1 MSKDETVKEDSRTN
15 NFVRNSMVGM
25 LMQLFSLILSFVSR
39 TIFIKILTN
48 DYLSINGLFS
58 NILST
63 LSFVE
68 LGFGTALLYMMYR
81 PVAENDKEK
90 IKTVLKYYRRV
101 YAIVGLTMLILGI
114 LVIPFMGIIIK
125 DPPHIPENLNFI
137 YVLFLVNTCIG
148 YFYSHKTAIINAYQ
162 KNYVVS
168 IYSQVFKW
176 IQVILQTVFL
186 IVTKNYIIYLVIQI
200 VCTLL
205 NNILISRKADKMF
218 PYIKE
223 KNVVPLSKDERK
235 EVNHKVKALIFYKLN
250 PSILNGST
258 NLVMSSVL
266 GVAYVGIYSNYYLI
280 TSYLTMFI
288 NQITNALEPSI
299 GNLNALETGKRKEET
314 FYKILFMCFFIFGLA
329 CALLMALINDFINIW
344 IGKEYLFSMFI
355 VFAMLLNVYVNGV
368 NFACYSFRTTSGL
381 FERAQL
387 VPLYEVI
394 LNVVF
399 SILFAKWFGVAGI
412 FLGATLAKFLTFFWT
427 DPLLLYKYLFKNK
440 NTKEYF
446 IKYLMYISITIG
458 VGALLTY
465 ISSMFVTTNYI
476 SWFIK
481 AVILSFMALAL
492 FVLLTFKTKEFKAL
506 FEVVKN
512 KFLRRKENA

>member
-1 MSKDETVKEDSRTN
+1 M
-15 NFVRNSMVGM
+15 
-25 LMQLFSLILSFVSR
+25 
-39 TIFIKILTN
+39 
-48 DYLSINGLFS
+48 
-58 NILST
+58 
-63 LSFVE
+63 
-68 LGFGTALLYMMYR
+68 
-81 PVAENDKEK
+81 
-90 IKTVLKYYRRV
+90 
-101 YAIVGLTMLILGI
+101 
-114 LVIPFMGIIIK
+114 
-125 DPPHIPENLNFI
+125 
-137 YVLFLVNTCIG
+137 
-148 YFYSHKTAIINAYQ
+148 
-162 KNYVVS
+162 
-168 IYSQVFKW
+168 
-176 IQVILQTVFL
+176 
-186 IVTKNYIIYLVIQI
+186 
-200 VCTLL
+200 
-205 NNILISRKADKMF
+205 
-218 PYIKE
+218 
-223 KNVVPLSKDERK
+223 
-235 EVNHKVKALIFYKLN
+235 
-250 PSILNGST
+250 
-258 NLVMSSVL
+258 
-266 GVAYVGIYSNYYLI
+266 
-280 TSYLTMFI
+280 
-288 NQITNALEPSI
+288 
-299 GNLNALETGKRKEET
+299 
-314 FYKILFMCFFIFGLA
+314 
-329 CALLMALINDFINIW
+329 
-344 IGKEYLFSMFI
+344 FSMFI

-481 AVILSFMALAL
+481 AVILSFMALVL

-512 KFLRRKENA
+512 KFLRRKANA